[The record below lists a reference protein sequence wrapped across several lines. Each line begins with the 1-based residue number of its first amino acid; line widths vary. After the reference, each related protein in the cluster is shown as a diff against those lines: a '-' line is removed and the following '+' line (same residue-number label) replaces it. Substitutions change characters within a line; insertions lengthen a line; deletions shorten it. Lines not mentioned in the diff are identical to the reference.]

1 MNDDRTANIVGALA
15 LAISDTLLRGA
26 QAAAP
31 EPGPAAAA
39 ISLLAHDPGMSIDR
53 LRRALGLS
61 HPGAV
66 RLVDRL
72 VANGAVI
79 REVSDRDRRA
89 VALVLTE
96 AGRRTCADIRAARLD
111 GVAKMLD
118 LLDAD
123 ERAALG
129 TLTEKLLRGLIKGEN
144 HAYSVCRLCDES
156 ACVDCPV
163 SSALGSSDPVRCQ
176 ERDIPSSK

>member
-1 MNDDRTANIVGALA
+1 MTNDRTANIVGALA
-15 LAISDTLLRGA
+15 LAVVDTLLREA

-72 VANGAVI
+72 VADGAVV

-89 VALVLTE
+89 VALHLTE
-96 AGRRTCADIRAARLD
+96 AGRRTCANIRGARLHSLTK
-111 GVAKMLD
+111 VLD

-123 ERAALG
+123 ERATLG
-129 TLTEKLLRGLIKGEN
+129 MLTEKLLRGLVGTEDQ
-144 HAYSVCRLCDES
+144 AYSVCRLCDES
-156 ACVDCPV
+156 VCADCPAA
-163 SSALGSSDPVRCQ
+163 SALGPPNA
-176 ERDIPSSK
+176 IG